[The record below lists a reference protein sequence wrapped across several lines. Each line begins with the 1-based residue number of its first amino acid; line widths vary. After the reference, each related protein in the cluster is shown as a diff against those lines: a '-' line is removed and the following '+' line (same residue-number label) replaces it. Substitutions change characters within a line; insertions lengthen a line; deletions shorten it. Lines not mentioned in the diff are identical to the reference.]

1 MIDGPELLCTC
12 HGSTVTQSLPKRNR
26 GGFDENRIGFHH
38 TVMSPNPIR
47 FTTLDQEV
55 SGVVRAELGRAR
67 ISQGEMASEIGMHPN
82 VFGRKCRGQVAFSPA
97 ELAVVAEHLGLTASA
112 LTADAEERFFNTSS
126 RSRAMAPVLVASP
139 SAATSVEEV
148 E

>member
-1 MIDGPELLCTC
+1 
-12 HGSTVTQSLPKRNR
+12 
-26 GGFDENRIGFHH
+26 
-38 TVMSPNPIR
+38 MSPNPIR

-126 RSRAMAPVLVASP
+126 RSRALAPGLLGSP
-139 SAATSVEEV
+139 AAGHSRVS
-148 E
+148 

>member
-1 MIDGPELLCTC
+1 
-12 HGSTVTQSLPKRNR
+12 
-26 GGFDENRIGFHH
+26 
-38 TVMSPNPIR
+38 MSPNPIR
-47 FTTLDQEV
+47 FTTLDQED
-55 SGVVRAELGRAR
+55 SGVVRSELGRAR

-139 SAATSVEEV
+139 SAATSVEEA

>member
-26 GGFDENRIGFHH
+26 SGFDENRIGFHH
-38 TVMSPNPIR
+38 IAMPPNPIR

-139 SAATSVEEV
+139 SAATSVEEA

>member
-1 MIDGPELLCTC
+1 MF
-12 HGSTVTQSLPKRNR
+12 S
-26 GGFDENRIGFHH
+26 
-38 TVMSPNPIR
+38 NPIR
-47 FTTLDQEV
+47 FATLDQEV

-139 SAATSVEEV
+139 SAATSVEEA